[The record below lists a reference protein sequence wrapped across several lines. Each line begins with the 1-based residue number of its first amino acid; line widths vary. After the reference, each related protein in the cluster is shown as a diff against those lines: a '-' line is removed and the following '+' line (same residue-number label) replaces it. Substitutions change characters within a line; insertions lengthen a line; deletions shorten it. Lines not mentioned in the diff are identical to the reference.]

1 MAVKRVS
8 NSSRSQSASASAAAA
23 AAAATASA
31 TPLSLSAEHEMILME
46 ALLAHKPAGMHK
58 HFRWEQVCT
67 IIFDLSMVN
76 SLNKYVTYP
85 EFKFDKSRLL
95 ADRFE
100 HHIFASMFQNG
111 GHTRDRERCAI

>member
-58 HFRWEQVCT
+58 HFRWEQDCT
-67 IIFDLSMVN
+67 LIFDLSMVN